1 MINQTKSAFSCDEK
15 LIKCIGVVQIVGLQR
30 FQGTNADQDNRFS
43 DKEKKLLKQM
53 KFEEVLSKKVA
64 IHFTISLLFKEFGRT
79 SKLNLPFIF
88 YMKGWAIEHCIIR
101 ETFFITLSHQF
112 RCFL

>member
-15 LIKCIGVVQIVGLQR
+15 LIKSIGVVQIVGLQR

-53 KFEEVLSKKVA
+53 KFEDILSKKVRKLL
-64 IHFTISLLFKEFGRT
+64 IVSLVGFSQR
-79 SKLNLPFIF
+79 SS
-88 YMKGWAIEHCIIR
+88 AV
-101 ETFFITLSHQF
+101 
-112 RCFL
+112 